1 MALSTISGTTG
12 ITDAT
17 ITSAKLADFAAA
29 VDLNGVELILDADQ
43 DTSITADTDDRI
55 DFKIAGVEHIS
66 ISNSSG
72 DTVIKPMVDAKDI
85 VFQQYDGNKIFEIND
100 GNFVA
105 VSGAAAGPG
114 EIRIY
119 EDTDNGSHYTGFKAG
134 NNTASVAYVL
144 PTADG
149 TDGFQLTTD
158 GSGTLSWSS
167 AGTTLANDGNNRV
180 VTGTGSGLNGEANL
194 TFDGSTL
201 AVTGAATV
209 SGNLTGSG
217 TVQGTTI
224 TATTAFVPDA
234 SDGAALG
241 TSSLEFSDLFLAD
254 AAVISLGD
262 DDDVTITHVA
272 DTGILINSTNVIQF
286 NDASQNIG
294 APSNA
299 ILDINAT
306 DEIELNATLVD
317 INANVEISGTAVTT
331 GVHTFTAVPVFPN
344 NTIETADIQADAIDG
359 TKIADDAINSEH
371 YTDGS
376 IDTAHIA
383 ADQITNAKIADDQID
398 SEHYVDGSIDTAHIA
413 DAQITTA
420 KLSAAVFTGA
430 TDIGAAIVDA
440 DLFLMDDGAGGTIR
454 KTTAA
459 RIKTYAG
466 VSGDVTTI
474 DSLFKADIKIGE
486 DDQTKID
493 FETADEIHFYAAN
506 VEQVYLADN
515 IFGPQS
521 DSDVD
526 LGTTGVRWKD
536 AFIDTIT
543 TTGAITAAGAGQF
556 ATMGIGSAKDLGVGL
571 HIKTADAGGGTPGA
585 GRDNLIIEDSG
596 STGMTIIGGTN
607 NDIGIAMGDS
617 DDVNIG
623 MINYNNANN
632 IMTFQ
637 AGGNANVLGITS
649 STVVINE
656 DSDDVDFR
664 VESNGNANMLVVNGG
679 GDRVGI
685 GGDPDLGVGIH
696 IRTSDTGG
704 DAEIHADELVLEND
718 NNCGITILAGN
729 DDASIINFGDDGDN
743 NIGMISYTHDGNFL
757 RFKTNTV
764 NEVHIGKG
772 TAGAV
777 ATGGELAP
785 DVSAGGLCLQQGSA
799 DTNVLAF
806 KSSDVAH
813 GVTDQAE
820 TDTWCTFRKMD
831 GPRGGLR
838 IDSFLESNTAENSM
852 QFHAHYSGTNQST
865 ERANGSTGLISLRA
879 YKSDGSTDRTGLATN
894 GNVLTVHN
902 AATCMMIVDADG
914 DILANNSN
922 GTFDE
927 YEDANLVR
935 AVDLS
940 HGRGVIDS
948 KFDKFVKY
956 NSKQLMDLDLIGKDK
971 DGSPNNFVNVT
982 KLQRLHNGAIWQQY
996 EKHNQLL
1003 DAVYELAKEAVGEKK
1018 ANAILE
1024 KHEVKRLH

>member
-1 MALSTISGTTG
+1 MALTKAQLI
-12 ITDAT
+12 
-17 ITSAKLADFAAA
+17 
-29 VDLNGVELILDADQ
+29 DLNGNELILDLDA
-43 DTSITADTDDRI
+43 DTSITADTDDQI
-55 DFKIAGVEHIS
+55 DIKIAGADDFRFTANTFTALSGSTIAAQALTATS
-66 ISNSSG
+66 ITSTGNI
-72 DTVIKPMVDAKDI
+72 VIPNAGTIGSASDADSI
-85 VFQQYDGNKIFEIND
+85 AI
-100 GNFVA
+100 
-105 VSGAAAGPG
+105 
-114 EIRIY
+114 
-119 EDTDNGSHYTGFKAG
+119 
-134 NNTASVAYVL
+134 
-144 PTADG
+144 
-149 TDGFQLTTD
+149 
-158 GSGTLSWSS
+158 SS
-167 AGTTLANDGNNRV
+167 AGV
-180 VTGTGSGLNGEANL
+180 VT
-194 TFDGSTL
+194 
-201 AVTGAATV
+201 
-209 SGNLTGSG
+209 
-217 TVQGTTI
+217 
-224 TATTAFVPDA
+224 
-234 SDGAALG
+234 
-241 TSSLEFSDLFLAD
+241 FSQ
-254 AAVISLGD
+254 S
-262 DDDVTITHVA
+262 
-272 DTGILINSTNVIQF
+272 
-286 NDASQNIG
+286 
-294 APSNA
+294 
-299 ILDINAT
+299 
-306 DEIELNATLVD
+306 
-317 INANVEISGTAVTT
+317 
-331 GVHTFTAVPVFPN
+331 PVFP
-344 NTIETADIQADAIDG
+344 
-359 TKIADDAINSEH
+359 
-371 YTDGS
+371 DGS
-376 IDTAHIA
+376 LAVVDLDID
-383 ADQITNAKIADDQID
+383 
-398 SEHYVDGSIDTAHIA
+398 
-413 DAQITTA
+413 
-420 KLSAAVFTGA
+420 GA

-440 DLFLMDDGAGGTIR
+440 DLFIVDDGAGGTNR
-454 KTTAA
+454 KVTAS

-466 VSGDVTTI
+466 FDGAITTLDIDGGTDIGAGLADADLFIVDDGAGGTNRKTAASRIKTYIADVTLTTAAQTNITSLGTLTALTVDDVAVDGKVVTMTGSSGDTFVTTVAANGATSLVTTDASAAAANLTITADGTVGINSTGDMTLDSSADIIFDADGGDFSFKDGGTEILKISNSSSDVIIKPIVDAKDIIFQQRDGTEVARIEDNATFNVVTSKLAINGTAITSTAAELNLLDGVSGLVQADLTKLAAI
-474 DSLFKADIKIGE
+474 DATAAEINL
-486 DDQTKID
+486 ID
-493 FETADEIHFYAAN
+493 GGT
-506 VEQVYLADN
+506 
-515 IFGPQS
+515 S
-521 DSDVD
+521 T
-526 LGTTGVRWKD
+526 GTTAVAD
-536 AFIDTIT
+536 ADGIITNDGGTMRLTTAATFKTYFQEGISTAYDDLTAGDAAVTIT
-543 TTGAITAAGAGQF
+543 TSSGNIVIDAAANDTDIILKGSDGGADTTYLTIDGSDAGKATFNAGVVATTVVGSGAAQF

-596 STGMTIIGGTN
+596 STGITIIGGTSS
-607 NDIGIAMGDS
+607 DIGIAMGDS
-617 DDVNIG
+617 DDVNTG

-637 AGGNANVLGITS
+637 AGGNANILGITS

>member
-383 ADQITNAKIADDQID
+383 ADQIVASLIADNAINSEHYTDGSIDTAHIAADQITNAKIADDQID

-474 DSLFKADIKIGE
+474 DSLLKTDIKIGE

-556 ATMGIGSAKDLGVGL
+556 ATMGIGAAKDLGAGL
-571 HIKTADAGGGTPGA
+571 
-585 GRDNLIIEDSG
+585 
-596 STGMTIIGGTN
+596 
-607 NDIGIAMGDS
+607 
-617 DDVNIG
+617 
-623 MINYNNANN
+623 
-632 IMTFQ
+632 
-637 AGGNANVLGITS
+637 
-649 STVVINE
+649 
-656 DSDDVDFR
+656 
-664 VESNGNANMLVVNGG
+664 
-679 GDRVGI
+679 
-685 GGDPDLGVGIH
+685 H